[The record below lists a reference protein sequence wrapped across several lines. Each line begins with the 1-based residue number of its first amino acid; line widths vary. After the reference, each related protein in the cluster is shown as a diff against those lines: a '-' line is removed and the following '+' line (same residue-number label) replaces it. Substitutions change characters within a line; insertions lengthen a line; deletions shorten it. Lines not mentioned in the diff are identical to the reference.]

1 MSSLLKK
8 LKSMNTPLEETQRS
22 EFLREVILFLSAQ
35 PCGWTKREE
44 RSKNLEFAREVA
56 ASLLEKAANTSLKD
70 ILISTERLAETTS
83 SLNCYSKLTKE
94 SEYLIISLSKLITRY
109 TQKNPCIITSLRN
122 PIPYLRSRY
131 CRTTIQ
137 RQMINERRLTPKE
150 YIQKQAALELNHPG
164 TSSLMTAMHAEFIK
178 QLQKHA
184 FVKAFGF
191 EELLTSDDA
200 FALMGLQG
208 EEKYA
213 FRDLP
218 RENKIPFTKEQE
230 KTIEVE
236 ITKALKQYGLY
247 DRIMKAQ
254 MFD

>member
-1 MSSLLKK
+1 MGQIYIHIGLPRTATTCLQKYLFPKSKNKLVFQKTAYSSSGKITNKSDSSGAISMSSLLKK

-70 ILISTERLAETTS
+70 ILISTERLAETSS
-83 SLNCYSKLTKE
+83 SLVLLPKLTKE
-94 SEYLIISLSKLITRY
+94 SEYLIISLSKFITRY

-137 RQMINERRLTPKE
+137 RQMINE
-150 YIQKQAALELNHPG
+150 G
-164 TSSLMTAMHAEFIK
+164 S
-178 QLQKHA
+178 LQKNI
-184 FVKAFGF
+184 FK
-191 EELLTSDDA
+191 
-200 FALMGLQG
+200 
-208 EEKYA
+208 
-213 FRDLP
+213 
-218 RENKIPFTKEQE
+218 NKQPSS
-230 KTIEVE
+230 
-236 ITKALKQYGLY
+236 
-247 DRIMKAQ
+247 
-254 MFD
+254 